1 MSAHKKSTFKKYK
14 IQMKKLILLFASK
27 KRKTTTRKYPKIKN
41 EKKAVFAFVS
51 TALYCVSVY
60 PGGLSTID
68 VA

>member
-1 MSAHKKSTFKKYK
+1 
-14 IQMKKLILLFASK
+14 MKKLILLLPQRKEQQRKILKDK
-27 KRKTTTRKYPKIKN
+27 KI
-41 EKKAVFAFVS
+41 EKAVFAFVS